1 MDIQPS
7 KGNWVHFVIVDL
19 PPERLVQHLHIL
31 DHGKMLGVVRVK
43 DRFNTDLPH
52 FVVLCLWQCR
62 ENVTSTNRA
71 SVPGSNFRLTWVFS
85 VWISQAQIH
94 LAWPTSSNIL
104 EQCIFSNGDLSLA
117 RTNRRWCDWTLSP
130 GDKLIWRQGFMHIL
144 NQKLLGSQPNWEET
158 CQGFPS
164 TNVSTV
170 PPSHVV
176 PKCQF
181 MWCLNEKSIVQTFI
195 MGCKLLHEM
204 PSPKRLTVLGTS
216 WHPEESLSWKR
227 KACIPICYI
236 HLHPPQTCSQFLH
249 AWMAYV
255 MTHSTDQHGIPVMQI
270 QYQKGI
276 FKKSSIGNH
285 QKSCSSPF
293 TVNIRTV
300 NICELYWHRI
310 IIGSS

>member
-1 MDIQPS
+1 MEKCWALSVWRIASTQTFRTSWYCVFD
-7 KGNWVHFVIVDL
+7 NV
-19 PPERLVQHLHIL
+19 E
-31 DHGKMLGVVRVK
+31 KMLPQQTGQV
-43 DRFNTDLPH
+43 
-52 FVVLCLWQCR
+52 
-62 ENVTSTNRA
+62 
-71 SVPGSNFRLTWVFS
+71 
-85 VWISQAQIH
+85 SQAQISD
-94 LAWPTSSNIL
+94 WPEFSVFESHKPRYISLGLPAQTFWSNAYFPMVICPWRG
-104 EQCIFSNGDLSLA
+104 QIAGDVTGPFP
-117 RTNRRWCDWTLSP
+117 RVTNWF
-130 GDKLIWRQGFMHIL
+130 GDRASCTFMHIL
-144 NQKLLGSQPNWEET
+144 NQKLLGSQHNWEET

-293 TVNIRTV
+293 SPFTVNIRTV